1 MNRQVVVTGTG
12 VFSPLGIGK
21 EHYNNALAEGSSGFG
36 TITLFNTS
44 DFNFHIAGEVKDF
57 DPVIYLGKKGLRD
70 LDRSTRLVCSA
81 AKLAIEDSKLLI
93 TDENTNSIGVCIGST
108 FGSLHSI
115 SQFDRA
121 GLIEGPKC
129 VNPSHFP
136 NTILNSPAS
145 RISIYFGIKGFN
157 TTISTGFCAS
167 LDAVSYAAD
176 FIKLNRVNAVLA
188 GGVEELCEEMF
199 LCFNALGWLSGSDG
213 SAPLS
218 CPFDARRSGFVFS
231 EGTVVFALEEKEY
244 ALKRGANINAVIKGY
259 GNAFSPVRNS
269 DLSSADKNLK
279 DDAKGL
285 ADAIGIA
292 LKDAS
297 LNPQDISCVF
307 SCANS
312 TKRLD
317 AVETEAIKSVFNE
330 YAYKIP
336 TTSIKSMIGE
346 SYSASGGFALA
357 AAVCAITDNFIPAT
371 MNYKEQDPI
380 CDLNYVTGTP
390 KRQEIDNAL
399 ILSADPY
406 GQNNAM
412 IIGKYN
418 V

>member
-1 MNRQVVVTGTG
+1 MGKQVVVTGMG
-12 VFSPLGIGK
+12 VFSPLGIGR
-21 EHYNNALAEGSSGFG
+21 ESYSSALLTGISGFSP
-36 TITLFNTS
+36 ITLFDTS
-44 DFNFHIAGEVKDF
+44 NFNVHTAGEIKDF

-81 AKLAIEDSKLLI
+81 AKLAIEDSKLEI
-93 TDENTNSIGVCIGST
+93 TDENTNLIGVSIGST

-115 SQFDRA
+115 SQFDRV

-136 NTILNSPAS
+136 NTVLNSPAS
-145 RISIYFGIKGFN
+145 RISIWFGIKGFN

-176 FIKLNRVNAVLA
+176 FIKLNRANAVLA
-188 GGVEELCEEMF
+188 GGVEELCEEML
-199 LCFNALGWLSGSDG
+199 LCFNALGWLSGSDA

-218 CPFDARRSGFVFS
+218 CPFDAKRSGFVFS
-231 EGTVVFALEEKEY
+231 EGAVVFALEEKEY

-259 GNAFSPVRNS
+259 GNAFSPVRNR
-269 DLSSADKNLK
+269 DLSLVDKNLK
-279 DDAKGL
+279 ADAKGL

-297 LNPQDISCVF
+297 LNPQDINCVF

-317 AVETEAIKSVFNE
+317 VVETEAIKSVFNE
-330 YAYKIP
+330 YAYKISI
-336 TTSIKSMIGE
+336 TSIKSMVGE
-346 SYSASGGFALA
+346 SYSASGSFALA
-357 AAVCAITDNFIPAT
+357 AAVCAITNSFIPAT
-371 MNYKEQDPI
+371 MNYKEKDPM
-380 CDLNYVTGTP
+380 CDLNYVTGIA
-390 KRQEIDNAL
+390 KRQDVNNAL
-399 ILSADPY
+399 VLSADLY

-418 V
+418 A